1 MMDIEKLKKSPVMS
15 RRMYL
20 INYTAN
26 KMGVDIYYL
35 FGLLN
40 MYNAKNRGKW
50 FWQKA
55 VFQGVLKESFEKF
68 NSFMDK
74 FSQQFRSMD
83 EGTINTNLNE
93 GQKLLEKLVADLETS
108 MVLNREDDQ
117 TSVRMYLDDNIK
129 GLIDQSLRE
138 IR

>member
-1 MMDIEKLKKSPVMS
+1 MLDIEKLKKVSVMS

-26 KMGVDIYYL
+26 KTGTDVYYL

-40 MYNAKNRGKW
+40 MYNSKNKGKW

-55 VFQGVLKESFEKF
+55 SFVGPLSESFEKF

-74 FSQQFRSMD
+74 FTQKFKSYD
-83 EGTINTNLNE
+83 ESSISTNLEEVQNLLV
-93 GQKLLEKLVADLETS
+93 KLIADLETS
-108 MVLNREDDQ
+108 LMVNRELDE
-117 TSVRMYLDDNIK
+117 SNVRTYLDENIK
-129 GLIDQSLRE
+129 TLIDQSLKGL
-138 IR
+138 

>member
-1 MMDIEKLKKSPVMS
+1 MLDIAKLKKVQVMS

-26 KMGVDIYYL
+26 KSGTDIYYL

-40 MYNAKNRGKW
+40 MYNSKNKGKW

-55 VFQGVLKESFEKF
+55 SFVGPLKESFDKF

-74 FSQQFRSMD
+74 FSQKFKAYDESMISANLD
-83 EGTINTNLNE
+83 EGQNMLV
-93 GQKLLEKLVADLETS
+93 KLIADLES
-108 MVLNREDDQ
+108 SQMVNRQADES
-117 TSVRMYLDDNIK
+117 SVRTYLDENMK
-129 GLIDQSLRE
+129 ALIDQNLKGL
-138 IR
+138 